1 MTNMT
6 DFLSKWIPT
15 RLITLYL
22 AVLWT
27 YIAFDWGRWF
37 ATGNERDG
45 MEIAAIIAAVTAP
58 ITAYCA
64 YIFKVFIDSRT
75 K

>member
-1 MTNMT
+1 MSMS
-6 DFLSKWIPT
+6 DAISKYVPT

-22 AVLWT
+22 AVAWT
-27 YIAFDWGRWF
+27 WVAFDWGRWF
-37 ATGNERDG
+37 AVDNARDG
-45 MEIAAIIAAVTAP
+45 TEIAAIIVAVTAP
-58 ITAYCA
+58 ITAYCG